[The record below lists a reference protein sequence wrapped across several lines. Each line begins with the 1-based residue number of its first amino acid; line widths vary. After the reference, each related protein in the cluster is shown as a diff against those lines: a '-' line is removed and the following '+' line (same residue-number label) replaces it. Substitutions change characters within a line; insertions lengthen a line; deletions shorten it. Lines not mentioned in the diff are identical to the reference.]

1 MPYMLSPNVDLQP
14 VDDSLVVLDL
24 NQNAYFSLNGTARFF
39 LEKLIEGT
47 EPSQIIDDAL
57 QAFDGV
63 DEQQVDADLQ
73 SLIAELLELKII
85 STKSE
90 PVSTH

>member
-1 MPYMLSPNVDLQP
+1 MLSPNVDLQP
-14 VDDSLVVLDL
+14 VDDALVVLDL

-57 QAFDGV
+57 QTFDGV

-85 STKSE
+85 CSKSG
-90 PVSTH
+90 PVPTPN